1 MTTAWLWCSIYLACL
16 LVTGWGVCS
25 LILPNRS
32 RIDFAGL
39 AACLGPGILSLI
51 LIAFSMVGWGPSRS
65 ILLSVAFVWGM
76 LGIVAH
82 RHRGAG
88 FTANAPALPGSTFSK
103 IWIILCLAAVGYG
116 IFIVGRNALF
126 QPVIE
131 GDAFQIWQLKTKV
144 LATVPLKPRPAYF
157 SDVTLSYSHLK
168 YPILVPMLSAGVHA
182 MTGDLNDELGKAP
195 DLLLYLGMGA
205 TVFGAVLE
213 FNCWSAAFAAAALL
227 LTIPNFLAYA
237 GVGMADTALAAFYA
251 CAIVSILRW
260 QAERRLADLVA
271 ALFSTIC
278 MAWTKNEGMAL
289 AIINVLAIF
298 LLTPQPLKMRQIR
311 LAVLFALVLGAA
323 ILPWIVYTRDLPATD
338 EDYAGRL
345 RVAQLIAA
353 GNRIPTVA
361 QSMPGEIV
369 DWRRWGIFWIAV
381 LALQLINWRRLR
393 NRSIATLWFL
403 LILQILAYFPPY
415 MVTTWDLGELL
426 RYSQSR
432 LLLHAAPAAALIVGL
447 QLPRDTPK
455 PVQTD

>member
-1 MTTAWLWCSIYLACL
+1 
-16 LVTGWGVCS
+16 
-25 LILPNRS
+25 
-32 RIDFAGL
+32 
-39 AACLGPGILSLI
+39 
-51 LIAFSMVGWGPSRS
+51 
-65 ILLSVAFVWGM
+65 
-76 LGIVAH
+76 
-82 RHRGAG
+82 
-88 FTANAPALPGSTFSK
+88 
-103 IWIILCLAAVGYG
+103 
-116 IFIVGRNALF
+116 
-126 QPVIE
+126 
-131 GDAFQIWQLKTKV
+131 
-144 LATVPLKPRPAYF
+144 
-157 SDVTLSYSHLK
+157 
-168 YPILVPMLSAGVHA
+168 
-182 MTGDLNDELGKAP
+182 
-195 DLLLYLGMGA
+195 
-205 TVFGAVLE
+205 
-213 FNCWSAAFAAAALL
+213 
-227 LTIPNFLAYA
+227 
-237 GVGMADTALAAFYA
+237 
-251 CAIVSILRW
+251 
-260 QAERRLADLVA
+260 
-271 ALFSTIC
+271 
-278 MAWTKNEGMAL
+278 
-289 AIINVLAIF
+289 
-298 LLTPQPLKMRQIR
+298 MRQIR